1 MIDQSMQ
8 YAAPQFRHSN
18 SARWPAWVPFVAG
31 GFMTLGLFYF
41 GVARPT
47 ADELASLKTKI
58 GTLEQS
64 IATIA
69 GHKGSVDETNHL
81 LSLLGQQQAYASSA
95 RKTLADIQRLNA
107 DLIAEAKNAD
117 DAVVAVDQLAAIKN
131 LAISNSDRA
140 DEANKALNTSED
152 LQERLADSVDTA
164 EQALRASID
173 LLAIRGEL
181 LQDSYLNESAK
192 HALNRLV
199 EIRSTLDQEAAN
211 VDTAQ
216 ERVSELLTL
225 KDEVIAGTQDLK
237 SSIETLQITRDLR
250 DQFVEASQ
258 SFQEIRTWMMEIAAM
273 QPIFSKVQ
281 IAMQPLTELA
291 NLEKMQP
298 QRLREFAKWFTQQSS
313 TRLASVPSTSASDSS
328 TNTASTEGSNKIE

>member
-18 SARWPAWVPFVAG
+18 PSRWPAWVPFVAG

-47 ADELASLKTKI
+47 ADELASLKSQV
-58 GTLEQS
+58 GALEQS

-95 RKTLADIQRLNA
+95 RRTLADIQRLNA
-107 DLIAEAKNAD
+107 DLIAESRNVA
-117 DAVVAVDQLAAIKN
+117 DAVVAVDQLGAIKD
-131 LAISNSDRA
+131 LAISNSNRTE
-140 DEANKALNTSED
+140 EANKALNTSED
-152 LQERLADSVDTA
+152 LQERLADSVETA

-199 EIRSTLDQEAAN
+199 EIRSTLDQEATN

-225 KDEVIAGTQDLK
+225 KDNVIAGTEDLK
-237 SSIETLQITRDLR
+237 SSIETLQISRDLR

-258 SFQEIRTWMMEIAAM
+258 SFKDIRSWMLEVAAM
-273 QPIFSKVQ
+273 QPIYSRVQ
-281 IAMQPLTELA
+281 IAMQPLTDLA

-298 QRLREFAKWFTQQSS
+298 QRLREFAKWFTQQAN
-313 TRLASVPSTSASDSS
+313 TRLASVPSTSASDAS
-328 TNTASTEGSNKIE
+328 TNTVNAEGMNKVE

>member
-8 YAAPQFRHSN
+8 YAAPQFRHSP
-18 SARWPAWVPFVAG
+18 STSWPAWIPFVAG

-47 ADELASLKTKI
+47 ADELASLKSQI
-58 GTLEQS
+58 GALEQN

-95 RKTLADIQRLNA
+95 RKTLTDIQRLNA
-107 DLIAEAKNAD
+107 DLIAESKNVD
-117 DAVVAVDQLAAIKN
+117 NAVVAVDQLAAIKD
-131 LAISNSDRA
+131 LAISSSNRI
-140 DEANKALNTSED
+140 DEANKALNTTED
-152 LQERLADSVDTA
+152 LQERLANSVESA

-192 HALNRLV
+192 HALNRLI
-199 EIRSTLDQEAAN
+199 EIRSVLDQEATN
-211 VDTAQ
+211 VDAAQ

-225 KDEVIAGTQDLK
+225 KDDVIAGTHDLK
-237 SSIETLQITRDLR
+237 ASIETLQIARDLS
-250 DQFVEASQ
+250 DQFVEASR
-258 SFQEIRTWMMEIAAM
+258 SFKEIRSWMLEVAAM
-273 QPIFSKVQ
+273 QPIYSKVQ
-281 IAMQPLTELA
+281 LAMQPLTELA

-298 QRLREFAKWFTQQSS
+298 QRLREFAKWFSQQSN
-313 TRLASVPSTSASDSS
+313 TRLASVPTNSSSDSS
-328 TNTASTEGSNKIE
+328 TNADTAEGINKIE